1 VSWRATVTD
10 RFPVPV
16 DPKYA
21 TGAVSGAYLTGK
33 WIPQQ
38 HLTLESNESAAEFTV
53 YSVLWPERG
62 PTPAQLAVTQTAG
75 TLTITRPDGK
85 TDSLALTDDTLVV
98 R

>member
-1 VSWRATVTD
+1 VTD
-10 RFPVPV
+10 QFPVPI

-21 TGAVSGAYLTGK
+21 AGAISGANLTGK
-33 WIPQQ
+33 WTPQQ

-62 PTPAQLAVTQTAG
+62 PTPAQLAVSETDG

-85 TDSLALTDDTLVV
+85 TDTLTLADEALTLK
-98 R
+98 